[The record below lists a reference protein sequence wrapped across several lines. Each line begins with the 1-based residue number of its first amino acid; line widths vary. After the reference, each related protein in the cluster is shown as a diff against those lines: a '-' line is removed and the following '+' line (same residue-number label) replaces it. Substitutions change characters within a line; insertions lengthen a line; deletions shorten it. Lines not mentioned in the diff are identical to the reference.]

1 MDLHAHTAN
10 GSIRALRSSFFFFC
24 ETITEFSVRKSNIDY
39 RYNHDY
45 IGTPSVVQCPL
56 YVIAVLAETHSCSSQ
71 IRGSSACD
79 PSVSN
84 AWPNSNRVHPPSFII
99 LCSMLCFSCSLLSI
113 KKQKENKRHCSSIL
127 PYGFKVRMSNEL
139 TTFCSLF
146 MSLSASSSG
155 YPLLYICM
163 TVVLHSIP
171 SLR

>member
-1 MDLHAHTAN
+1 MLHLCWYVMELHAHAAN
-10 GSIRALRSSFFFFC
+10 ASIRALGSSWFH
-24 ETITEFSVRKSNIDY
+24 SVNQTYNIYY

-45 IGTPSVVQCPL
+45 IGKPSVVRTTKS
-56 YVIAVLAETHSCSSQ
+56 IIWDSSTHSCSSQ

-79 PSVSN
+79 PSVMH
-84 AWPNSNRVHPPSFII
+84 AWPNGNRVHPPSFII
-99 LCSMLCFSCSLLSI
+99 LLSMLCFSCSLFSI
-113 KKQKENKRHCSSIL
+113 KNKKKIKGIAHLYCHGL
-127 PYGFKVRMSNEL
+127 KVYMSNEL

-155 YPLLYICM
+155 YPLLYIYM